1 MAETRYWV
9 GITQGAADDLDAIH
23 AFTASQRSLDDAD
36 ALLDSLYQ
44 RVETLE
50 HFALRGSIVPEAS
63 EVGNRELRQI
73 LHLLYRL
80 IYRVADDV
88 VTITAIVDGRR
99 DVQSFL
105 RARLLDR

>member
-1 MAETRYWV
+1 MAEKHYLV

-23 AFTASQRSLDDAD
+23 AFAANQRSLDDAD
-36 ALLDSLYQ
+36 ALLDALYQ

-50 HFALRGSIVPEAS
+50 LSALRGSIVPEAS

-73 LHLLYRL
+73 LHLPYRL

-88 VTITAIVDGRR
+88 VTIIAIVDGRR

-105 RARLLDR
+105 RERLLGQ